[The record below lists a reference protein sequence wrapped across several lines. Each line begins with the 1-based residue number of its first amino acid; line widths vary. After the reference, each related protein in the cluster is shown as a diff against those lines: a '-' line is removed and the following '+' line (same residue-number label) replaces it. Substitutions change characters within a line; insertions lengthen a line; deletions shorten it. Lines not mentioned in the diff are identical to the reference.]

1 MLILYC
7 VRRDFHGEGFLKI
20 QAEEMTESWPQGYPA
35 RQQANIVG
43 TIVDI
48 SVLSSCYIT
57 LSGT

>member
-7 VRRDFHGEGFLKI
+7 VRRDFHGEGLLKI

-48 SVLSSCYIT
+48 SVLSSC
-57 LSGT
+57 